1 VSYLTDGV
9 DLRAARL
16 VPELRLDGGID
27 TGWFTVR
34 DCLTDRQPGL
44 SRGRCTTSDSR
55 QTLNSHGI
63 TLGED
68 VPDGVGSG
76 VSPSPALAI
85 FDLRSP
91 QVFSHTRT
99 LPVAGRLRGRPYP
112 TCWIDRQR
120 NTNPPLAGGL
130 APRAVASV
138 EDSTS
143 KLPRA
148 ARWRCLCPHSGWA
161 ATCSGPSVAFN
172 RQAIGSRQ
180 SCCWRTP
187 KNRTSTWCPAP
198 SDGTHPLPS
207 PTGATREAQRGRV
220 RHLARSVIAGR
231 ASAIRLGRE
240 RRERRFP
247 VTRRPISVGSRC
259 GGGGPWRCATPTTGE
274 PRGSSRS
281 IVRRPC
287 K

>member
-1 VSYLTDGV
+1 MSYLTDGV

-27 TGWFTVR
+27 TGWLTVR

-44 SRGRCTTSDSR
+44 SRARCTTSDSR
-55 QTLNSHGI
+55 QTSNSHGI

-76 VSPSPALAI
+76 VSPSPAFAI

-91 QVFSHTRT
+91 QVFGHTRT
-99 LPVAGRLRGRPYP
+99 LPVAGRLRGRLYP

-120 NTNPPLAGGL
+120 KTNPPLAGGL

-161 ATCSGPSVAFN
+161 LPVLDQASLSTGMPSVRGN
-172 RQAIGSRQ
+172 RAAGGRR
-180 SCCWRTP
+180 RTVRLP
-187 KNRTSTWCPAP
+187 GAQHRVTERI
-198 SDGTHPLPS
+198 PS
-207 PTGATREAQRGRV
+207 PHRPGQHREAQRGRV

-247 VTRRPISVGSRC
+247 VTRRPISVGSRF
-259 GGGGPWRCATPTTGE
+259 GGGGPCG
-274 PRGSSRS
+274 G
-281 IVRRPC
+281 VRRRQPVSREGRLGR
-287 K
+287 